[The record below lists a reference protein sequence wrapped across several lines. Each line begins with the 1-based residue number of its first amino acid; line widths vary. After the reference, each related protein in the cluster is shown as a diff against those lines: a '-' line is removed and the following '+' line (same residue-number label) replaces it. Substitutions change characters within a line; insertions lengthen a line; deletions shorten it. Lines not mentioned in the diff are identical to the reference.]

1 MLRRNPDQPWHP
13 SFWLSALGAGGLSVS
28 FFMYLMWMIP
38 HQGYPMPTWDHLS
51 AVLTGSVMLPTGVRT
66 IAVLAT
72 GMMLLLGVL
81 HLVLLIWN
89 IAEHRRARYTPAYMA
104 LLDTP
109 AEVQLMAQPLT
120 LAMTVNVCFATGALL
135 VPGLWSIVEWLFPLA
150 LLAFSAIGIW
160 ALNLYGRYM
169 SRMLV
174 NGGYRSEEH
183 NHLSPL
189 IAVFTFA
196 MLSVGFAAPAAMSHS
211 QTVSALAGTLSILFL
226 VLAILTGFL
235 VLISGLQA
243 MLQFGLQPQATPS
256 IWMLVPIMT
265 LLGIEWVRMQ
275 HGLSHHFSAQVEPG
289 RLFMMLTA
297 IFMLQLGIILLGYK
311 VMQLNGYLKAHF
323 RGDQRHP
330 VSFGLICP
338 GVALFVMGMF
348 WWHLIWVASG
358 IVAAFSPVYWLGIT
372 ALAIVQFFT
381 LAALLHLTR
390 RLLLHKPVVIA
401 SME

>member
-28 FFMYLMWMIP
+28 FFMYLMWMVP

-109 AEVQLMAQPLT
+109 AEVQLMTQPLT

-150 LLAFSAIGIW
+150 LLAFAAIGIW

-226 VLAILTGFL
+226 VLVILTGFL

-275 HGLSHHFSAQVEPG
+275 HGLSHHFAAQVEPG

-323 RGDQRHP
+323 RGDLRHP

-372 ALAIVQFFT
+372 ALAIVQLLT

-401 SME
+401 SMQ